1 MSEGPLCLI
10 VGLGNPGRQY
20 RNNRHNAGFLL
31 IDRIAREFD
40 LRLESQRFES
50 LVATG
55 WHAGRRFLLAKPQTY
70 VNETGR
76 AVAGLVRFHR
86 VEHPNLL
93 VAFDDLD
100 LELGNLRMRPFGGS
114 SGHRGMR
121 SLINHLGDQ
130 AFPRLRI
137 GIGRP
142 PGRLDPAG
150 YVLSN
155 FASDELELV
164 SETLDR
170 ALGCVRRFLEAGIEK
185 AMTDC
190 NTRPEQ

>member
-1 MSEGPLCLI
+1 MSESPLCII

-31 IDRIAREFD
+31 IDRLAREFN
-40 LRLESQRFES
+40 LRLETQRSES

-55 WHAGRRFLLAKPQTY
+55 TLEGRRFLLAKPQTY

-76 AVAGLVRFHR
+76 AVAGLVRYFR
-86 VEHPNLL
+86 VEYPNLL

-100 LELGNLRMRPFGGS
+100 LELGSLRMRPFGGT

-121 SLINHLGDQ
+121 SVINHLGDQ
-130 AFPRLRI
+130 GFPRLRI

-155 FASDELELV
+155 FASDEVELV

-190 NTRPEQ
+190 NTRPPE

>member
-1 MSEGPLCLI
+1 MNEPSLSLI

-31 IDRIAREFD
+31 IDRIAAEFGM
-40 LRLESQRFES
+40 RLETHQSES
-50 LVATG
+50 LVAAG
-55 WHAGRRFLLAKPQTY
+55 SHAGRRFLLAKPQTY

-76 AVAGLVRFHR
+76 AVGALVKLHR
-86 VEHPNLL
+86 VEQPNLL

-100 LELGNLRMRPFGGS
+100 LELGTLRMRPFGGS

-130 AFPRLRI
+130 GFPRVRI

-142 PGRLDPAG
+142 RGRLDPAG
-150 YVLSN
+150 FVLSN
-155 FASDELELV
+155 FASDELDLV

-190 NTRPEQ
+190 NTRPAE

>member
-1 MSEGPLCLI
+1 MSEFPLCLI

-40 LRLESQRFES
+40 LRLETQRFEA
-50 LVATG
+50 LVSTG
-55 WHAGRRFLLAKPQTY
+55 SHAGRRFMLVKPQTY

-76 AVAGLVRFHR
+76 AVAGLARFHR
-86 VEHPNLL
+86 VEHSNLL

-100 LELGNLRMRPFGGS
+100 LELGTLRMRPFGGS

-130 AFPRLRI
+130 GFPRLRI

-142 PGRLDPAG
+142 RGRLDPAG
-150 YVLSN
+150 FVLSN
-155 FASDELELV
+155 FATDELDLV
-164 SETLDR
+164 AETLDR

-190 NTRPEQ
+190 NTRPAE

>member
-1 MSEGPLCLI
+1 MNEGPLNLI

-20 RNNRHNAGFLL
+20 RNNRHNAGFML
-31 IDRIAREFD
+31 IDRIAHEFD
-40 LRLESQRFES
+40 LRLETHRSES
-50 LVATG
+50 LLAAG
-55 WHAGRRFLLAKPQTY
+55 SHAGRSFLLAKPQTY

-76 AVAGLVRFHR
+76 AVAALVKLHR
-86 VEHPNLL
+86 VEPRNLL

-100 LELGNLRMRPFGGS
+100 LELGILRMRPFGGS

-130 AFPRLRI
+130 GFPRLRI

-142 PGRLDPAG
+142 SGRIDSAG
-150 YVLSN
+150 FVLSN

-170 ALGCVRRFLEAGIEK
+170 AFGCVRRFLEAGIEK

-190 NTRPEQ
+190 NTRQPE

>member
-1 MSEGPLCLI
+1 MSESPLCII

-31 IDRIAREFD
+31 IDRLAREFN
-40 LRLESQRFES
+40 LRLETQRSES

-55 WHAGRRFLLAKPQTY
+55 TLEGRRFLLAKPQTY

-76 AVAGLVRFHR
+76 AVAGLVRYFR
-86 VEHPNLL
+86 VEYPNLL

-100 LELGNLRMRPFGGS
+100 LELGSLRMRPFGGT

-121 SLINHLGDQ
+121 SVINHLGDQ
-130 AFPRLRI
+130 GFPRLRI

-190 NTRPEQ
+190 NTRPPE

>member
-1 MSEGPLCLI
+1 MNETPLSLI

-31 IDRIAREFD
+31 IDRIAGEFG
-40 LRLESQRFES
+40 LRLETHQSES
-50 LVATG
+50 LVASG
-55 WHAGRRFLLAKPQTY
+55 SHAGKRFLLAKPQTY

-76 AVAGLVRFHR
+76 AVAALVKLHR
-86 VEHPNLL
+86 VEQPNLL

-100 LELGNLRMRPFGGS
+100 LELGTLRMRPFGGS

-130 AFPRLRI
+130 GFPRLRI

-142 PGRLDPAG
+142 RGRLDPAG
-150 YVLSN
+150 FVLSN
-155 FASDELELV
+155 FASDERDLV

-190 NTRPEQ
+190 NTRPSE

>member
-1 MSEGPLCLI
+1 MSEAPLCLI

-31 IDRIAREFD
+31 IDRIAREFN
-40 LRLESQRFES
+40 LRLETQRFES
-50 LVATG
+50 LVASGT
-55 WHAGRRFLLAKPQTY
+55 HAGRRFMLAKPQTY

-86 VEHPNLL
+86 VEYPNLL

-100 LELGNLRMRPFGGS
+100 LELGSLRMRPFGGS

-130 AFPRLRI
+130 GFPRLRI

-142 PGRLDPAG
+142 PGRLEPAG

-190 NTRPEQ
+190 NTRPAQ

>member
-1 MSEGPLCLI
+1 MNEGPLNLI

-20 RNNRHNAGFLL
+20 RNNRHNAGFML
-31 IDRIAREFD
+31 IDRIAHAFD
-40 LRLESQRFES
+40 LRLETHRSES
-50 LVATG
+50 LLAAG
-55 WHAGRRFLLAKPQTY
+55 SHAGRSFLLAKPQTY

-76 AVAGLVRFHR
+76 AVAALVKLHR
-86 VEHPNLL
+86 VEPRNLL

-100 LELGNLRMRPFGGS
+100 LDLGTLRMRPFGGS

-121 SLINHLGDQ
+121 SLINHLGEQ
-130 AFPRLRI
+130 GFPRLRI

-142 PGRLDPAG
+142 SGRLDPAG
-150 YVLSN
+150 FVLSN

-190 NTRPEQ
+190 NTRQAE

>member
-31 IDRIAREFD
+31 IDRIASEFD

-130 AFPRLRI
+130 GFPRLRI

-164 SETLDR
+164 SESLDR